1 VGKNVSWNCDTICQL
16 SKEHSMIG
24 FRSHEQ
30 KVNPATDYFCARL
43 FPLSFF
49 WLKAF
54 WYSFCCICEKCLF
67 SYEVSYPWTTSWMMF
82 FFAQETWFQWFCKA
96 DCLCREK
103 VIGLFAVFA
112 QILDHSA
119 EFFCLWCSQMLDC
132 EWVLQSKRS
141 CDFLWKL
148 FISSVSDE
156 YRNFYK
162 RSGFLFSVIVTF

>member
-119 EFFCLWCSQMLDC
+119 EFFVCDAHKCWIVSGFCSQNGVVTFC
-132 EWVLQSKRS
+132 ES
-141 CDFLWKL
+141 CLLVRFLMNAATLKKKKKW
-148 FISSVSDE
+148 
-156 YRNFYK
+156 
-162 RSGFLFSVIVTF
+162 SGFFHSLL